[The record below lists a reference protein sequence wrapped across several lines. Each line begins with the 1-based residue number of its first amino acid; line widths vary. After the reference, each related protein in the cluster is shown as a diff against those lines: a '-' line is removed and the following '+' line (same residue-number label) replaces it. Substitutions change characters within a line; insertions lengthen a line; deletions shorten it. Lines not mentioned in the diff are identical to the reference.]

1 MSLGGRKQLIL
12 QAIIE
17 DYINTAE
24 PVGSRT
30 ISKKYLTSVSSA
42 TIRNEMADL
51 EDMGYI
57 EQPHTS
63 AGRIPS
69 DKGYRLYVDY
79 LMSQNIV
86 NDAENEYIRK
96 EFMETLGEIE
106 RLIKHA
112 SKLLSNMTK
121 YTSIAT
127 APQLRRTCLKH
138 IQLVKVD
145 SLNVLVVIITDAG
158 IVKNS
163 VIRMEEDMDMYTLG
177 KISRIFNEKL
187 TGISLEELIDMD
199 IMDIRDLDDEING
212 YKEIFIQILP
222 ELLQALR
229 YSDKAEVYHDGV
241 ANLLDLPEYS
251 NVQKAREFLNIL
263 EEHDL
268 LFEILSD
275 VSKDLSVTIGGEN
288 KLEQL
293 KNCSLITTTYSINGK
308 TIGSIGVL
316 GPTRMEYSKVISVV
330 DCLTHNLNDI
340 LSKILKA

>member
-1 MSLGGRKQLIL
+1 MSLGGRKRLIL

-51 EDMGYI
+51 EEMGYI

-69 DKGYRLYVDY
+69 DMGYRLYVDS
-79 LMSQNIV
+79 LMNQNTV
-86 NDAENEYIRK
+86 KSEDREYIKK
-96 EFMETLGEIE
+96 EFFETLGEID

-112 SKLLSNMTK
+112 SRLLSNMTK
-121 YTSIAT
+121 YTSIAM
-127 APQLRRTCLKH
+127 APQFKRTCLKH
-138 IQLVKVD
+138 IQLVKID
-145 SLNVLVVIITDAG
+145 SLNVLAVIVTDAG

-163 VIRMEEDMDMYTLG
+163 VIRMEEDIDMYTLE
-177 KISRIFNEKL
+177 KISSLLNEKL
-187 TGISLEELIDMD
+187 NGFSLEQLIDMD
-199 IMDIRDLDDEING
+199 ISVMDSGISG
-212 YKEIFIQILP
+212 YNEVLVKIIP
-222 ELLQALR
+222 ELLQALK
-229 YSDKAEVYHDGV
+229 YSERVEVYHDGA
-241 ANLLDLPEYS
+241 ANLLDLPEY
-251 NVQKAREFLNIL
+251 NDVQKAREFLNVL

-268 LFEILSD
+268 LFEVLSD
-275 VSKDLSVTIGGEN
+275 VSKDLSVTIGREN

-293 KNCSLITTTYSINGK
+293 KNCSLITATYSINGK

-330 DCLTHNLNDI
+330 DCLTQNLNDI
-340 LSKILKA
+340 LSKILKI